1 MPFGPS
7 TVRNTREQFVLQK
20 IEYYKV
26 MEYMGRSNWERH
38 YFDTYKEAVKTFK
51 KLRLTKRKVSIFA
64 CRDNEL
70 GELSTGLNDRF
81 IDE

>member
-26 MEYMGRSNWERH
+26 MEHISKSDWERH
-38 YFDTYKEAVKTFK
+38 YFDTYKESVKFFK
-51 KLRLTKRKVSIFA
+51 NKRLTKRKVLIFA

-70 GELSTGLNDRF
+70 GEVSTGLNDRF

>member
-1 MPFGPS
+1 MPFGL
-7 TVRNTREQFVLQK
+7 TTLRNTREQFVLKK

-38 YFDTYKEAVKTFK
+38 YFKSYKDAVKSFK
-51 KLRLTKRKVSIFA
+51 KLKENKRKVLIFA
-64 CRDNEL
+64 CRNDEL

-81 IDE
+81 KDE

>member
-26 MEYMGRSNWERH
+26 MEYMGKSNWERH

-51 KLRLTKRKVSIFA
+51 KLRLTKRKVLIFV
-64 CRDNEL
+64 N
-70 GELSTGLNDRF
+70 LNF
-81 IDE
+81 LNILTASL

>member
-1 MPFGPS
+1 MPFGTS

-26 MEYMGRSNWERH
+26 MEYMGRSDWKRH
-38 YFDTYKEAVKTFK
+38 YFDTYKEAVKFFK
-51 KLRLTKRKVSIFA
+51 NKRLTKRKVLIFA
-64 CRDNEL
+64 CRDNEF
-70 GELSTGLNDRF
+70 GEVSTGLNDRF

>member
-1 MPFGPS
+1 MPFSLS

-26 MEYMGRSNWERH
+26 MEHISKSDWERH
-38 YFDTYKEAVKTFK
+38 YFDTYKEAIKMFK
-51 KLRLTKRKVSIFA
+51 KLKQTKRRVLIFA

-81 IDE
+81 KDE

>member
-1 MPFGPS
+1 MPFSPS

-26 MEYMGRSNWERH
+26 MEHISKSDWERH
-38 YFDTYKEAVKTFK
+38 YFDTYKDAVKMFK
-51 KLRLTKRKVSIFA
+51 KLRLTKRRVIIFA

>member
-26 MEYMGRSNWERH
+26 MEYMGKSNW
-38 YFDTYKEAVKTFK
+38 
-51 KLRLTKRKVSIFA
+51 
-64 CRDNEL
+64 
-70 GELSTGLNDRF
+70 
-81 IDE
+81 

>member
-1 MPFGPS
+1 MPFSPS

-26 MEYMGRSNWERH
+26 MEHISKSDWERH
-38 YFDTYKEAVKTFK
+38 YFDTYKEAIKMFK
-51 KLRLTKRKVSIFA
+51 KLKQTKRRVLIFA

-81 IDE
+81 KDE

>member
-1 MPFGPS
+1 MPFSPS

-26 MEYMGRSNWERH
+26 MEYISKSDWERH
-38 YFDTYKEAVKTFK
+38 YFDTYKEAVKMFK
-51 KLRLTKRKVSIFA
+51 KLKLTKRRVLIFA

-81 IDE
+81 KDE

>member
-26 MEYMGRSNWERH
+26 MEYMGKSNWERH

-51 KLRLTKRKVSIFA
+51 KLRLTKRKVLIFV

-70 GELSTGLNDRF
+70 GEVSTGLNDRF